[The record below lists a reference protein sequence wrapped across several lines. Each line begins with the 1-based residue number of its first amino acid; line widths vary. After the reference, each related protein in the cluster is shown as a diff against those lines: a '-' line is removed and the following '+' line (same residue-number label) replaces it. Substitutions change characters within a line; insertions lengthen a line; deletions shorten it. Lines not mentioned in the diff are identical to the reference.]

1 MSKELNKFFCWFV
14 DDLIDKEWDNTSLCH
29 RKSLDFD
36 SFRIG
41 FYNSLRILDLI
52 EDPENF
58 VQEYYCKFNKDA
70 SISETEGT

>member
-14 DDLIDKEWDNTSLCH
+14 DDLIDKEWAS
-29 RKSLDFD
+29 KSICYKKSMDFQ

-41 FYNSLRILDLI
+41 FFEALNFFDLI
-52 EDPENF
+52 EDPQNF
-58 VQEYYCKFNKDA
+58 TQEYYCKFNKDA